1 MISVHR
7 LSQIYIH
14 ARTDLQSAQLCWPCL
29 GPVLLGQVGQTDISL
44 NAPPLWRGHNK
55 ASNFHQNMLIS
66 ISTVWQHT
74 YRPV

>member
-1 MISVHR
+1 MTSVHR

-44 NAPPLWRGHNK
+44 NAPPMAG
-55 ASNFHQNMLIS
+55 A
-66 ISTVWQHT
+66 
-74 YRPV
+74 